1 MRVALV
7 TGASRGLGRQIAL
20 ALSENGYSVA
30 ANYLSS
36 QKQAETLIRAI
47 GNNSAA
53 FKADVGDIGQV
64 RVMAENIR
72 KRFGRL
78 DAIINNAGIT
88 KDNLL
93 LRQTES
99 EWDRII
105 STNLKGCFNVIRTM
119 SPLMIQ
125 SGGGSIINISSYS
138 GAKGRAGQPAY
149 SASKA
154 AILGLTRSAAQE
166 LAQYHIH
173 VNAVLPGYMETGM
186 GTAARNA
193 AKIAVEES
201 LLNKLSVPREAADF
215 ILYLV
220 KTENISG
227 QIFSLESR
235 IL

>member
-72 KRFGRL
+72 NRFGRL

-166 LAQYHIH
+166 LAQYHVR

-201 LLNKLSVPREAADF
+201 ILNKLSVPHEAADF

-220 KTENISG
+220 KTGNISG

-235 IL
+235 VL